1 MKQILV
7 NLYKFSELSE
17 TAQKKAIEKQY
28 DISIDYEWWDF
39 IYDDASRIGLKINA
53 FDIYRKSIDITYEDN
68 PDDVANAIFKEFGE
82 GVDIYRYAKEYIT
95 NYNKIEQLVEDDEI
109 FASDDLVELNNDFL
123 HDLGEIFL
131 SHLESEYEYR
141 TSDEAIGEELEINEY
156 YFTSDG
162 SRFYNI

>member
-39 IYDDASRIGLKINA
+39 IYDDARRIGLKINA

-95 NYNKIEQLVEDDEI
+95 NYNNSLGTFRSNQLNKSRSKVCSFI
-109 FASDDLVELNNDFL
+109 S
-123 HDLGEIFL
+123 IFL
-131 SHLESEYEYR
+131 ISCKPSCISGISL
-141 TSDEAIGEELEINEY
+141 IFL
-156 YFTSDG
+156 
-162 SRFYNI
+162 

>member
-1 MKQILV
+1 MKQISV

-17 TAQKKAIEKQY
+17 SAQKKAIKNQY
-28 DISIDYEWWDF
+28 DWSIDYEWWDF
-39 IYDDASRIGLKINA
+39 IYDDARRIGLKINA

-109 FASDDLVELNNDFL
+109 FASDDLVKLNNDFL

-131 SHLESEYEYR
+131 SYLKSEYEYR
-141 TSDEAIGEELEINEY
+141 TSDEAIAEMLEINKY
-156 YFTSDG
+156 DFLIDG
-162 SRFYNI
+162 SIY